1 MPRPPTKTMI
11 GTGLGFFIGW
21 LVVFFINLASKPV
34 AGGVVAGR
42 LAPCP
47 ATQNCVSSQ
56 ADDPAQAVEPFKLTG
71 DPAATREKLKTA
83 LARLGGTTVVKEET
97 NYLHAVAVTPFLRF
111 RDDLELL
118 IDPANGVVHV
128 RSASRIGVSDLGAN
142 RKRVERLRSLLFDQ
156 P

>member
-1 MPRPPTKTMI
+1 MPRPLTNTMI

-56 ADDPAQAVEPFKLTG
+56 AEDAIQLVEPFKLTG
-71 DPAATREKLKTA
+71 DPAAVLGKLKAA
-83 LARLGGTTVVKEET
+83 LAHLGGTTVVKEET
-97 NYLHAVAVTPFLRF
+97 NYLHAVAVTPFFRF

-118 IDPANGVVHV
+118 IDPMNGVVHV

-142 RKRVERLRSLLFDQ
+142 RKRVERLRALLVN
-156 P
+156 